1 MMNTATPYNT
11 PMLKQIGRREY
22 VFILEDL
29 ELAFRV
35 DQLEEI
41 TYQWNNGMELEHI
54 AEFHKRDPRE
64 VFLALFHQADRGL
77 VTRPFAYRKV
87 RSK

>member
-1 MMNTATPYNT
+1 MNTASSNVPI
-11 PMLKQIGRREY
+11 LKLTKMRDY

-29 ELAFRV
+29 ELAFPKQ
-35 DQLEEI
+35 QLEEI

>member
-1 MMNTATPYNT
+1 MNTASSNVPI
-11 PMLKQIGRREY
+11 LKLTKMRDY

-29 ELAFRV
+29 ELAFPKQ
-35 DQLEEI
+35 QLEEI

-64 VFLALFHQADRGL
+64 VFLALFHQADKGL

-87 RSK
+87 RRK